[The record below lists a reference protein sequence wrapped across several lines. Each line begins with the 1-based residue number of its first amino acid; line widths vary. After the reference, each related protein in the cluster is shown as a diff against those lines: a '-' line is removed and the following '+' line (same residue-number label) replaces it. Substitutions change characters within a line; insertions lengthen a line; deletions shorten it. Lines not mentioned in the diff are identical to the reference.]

1 MTLHEAIEKV
11 LKDSGRPMTGKEIA
25 DLINVKKLYIR
36 GDKNPVPGSQ
46 IHARVKNYPHLFS
59 KNGSAISLRVH
70 DHSFDRDK
78 DDESGNIK
86 YASFTSSIEDNNQNL
101 KNALDDSDVSEK
113 PMENSLNLLSEA
125 VNFKNSIK
133 SFSRSKSHL
142 NTKKNFNELSI
153 DDLFPELINI
163 FKSIGL
169 NQNPEIQVASLVFAY
184 RIITLI
190 NEGILPNQD
199 NTKDLIK
206 ICKGID
212 IKNSEEVIK
221 TILSL
226 NKKGYC
232 HGIFDSLLRTINS
245 QFTLDHNLILEILGD
260 FDFSITKYTENKFG
274 FSFYSFLKYFFIDKD
289 KKIHQYSSSNTIS
302 KLITGLMKGSLH
314 EGDSIYDPAVGLGGF
329 FIEIKNSISHKEF
342 QTIKFIGDE
351 INNDIASLCRMN
363 LIMNGIYHSE
373 IHTCDSLLSPSAK
386 ASSIDISVCEP
397 PFAIIRIFENN
408 NLKVPEYFKIKS
420 NDSASQFLQLINSRL
435 KSEGF
440 AYIVVPEAFFNTS
453 RTLKIRKA
461 LISSDLVD
469 YIIDMPM
476 GFGLKSNIKISIIAL
491 NKNKPPFR
499 LDRVTFYNA
508 RGSGNYQLRE
518 SEKDTDETKYSTLA
532 DAIQDA
538 QKEGN
543 NNLKELLVNDL
554 HIKRAVIEKERIEKS
569 NYDLSSNLYLSTVS
583 ELFEDIVEKEEIVY
597 KLKDLVIDKKFRPV
611 SAKDL
616 NETGTYPFIRIKNLS
631 DSFTSFNL
639 KTTNSNLFNDIKD
652 PIGKLIVT
660 PCVLMAKHGE
670 KLKPTWFDNLKDPI
684 IISESIIP
692 LVINTNLI
700 LPEYLFY
707 QLYSEIV
714 SNQLSLIKRGTTIPF
729 YRRTDLLEI
738 KIPVPPI
745 SEQINRVAEY
755 KKQEQQKFRLTSF
768 INNIKLIEDPE
779 GIKNEIESFTSKY
792 FPKSDQVLFRTEL
805 EFEKFPFTSDDIASG
820 KHISSSYDKLI
831 KHLLIISPE
840 NDIHGVVTVSEE
852 NDIDFET
859 YSEINAYAN
868 FLLKTIQFIRHSNA
882 SNILAKFAHSSKNF
896 FVGLSLDIDSLANS
910 KNPELIK
917 QLENLYID
925 REDFIQRQLANGN
938 SNSEDFLA
946 INKIRSIR
954 NKISKVASFYKKTST
969 IYKDI
974 AENSPE
980 EFDLVQLIRD
990 SDFNNCVN
998 LTLSEGS
1005 FLVYAKKPSIRQAF
1019 ADLLQ
1024 NAFQYS
1030 LDKKCHVNITDKI
1043 TYVNIEIQNSIN
1055 QDLLISNEKYKE
1067 LGKTWLTKDTGDGA
1081 SSGLYWAFQA
1091 VIDSL
1096 GQIELGKYEDYVKN
1110 SIFKI
1115 EIKLRKKL

>member
-11 LKDSGRPMTGKEIA
+11 LKDSGRPMTAKEIA
-25 DLINVKKLYIR
+25 DLINAKMLYIR

-46 IHARVKNYPHLFS
+46 IHARVKNYPHLFV
-59 KNGSAISLRVH
+59 KNGTSILLKSTDYKVN
-70 DHSFDRDK
+70 K
-78 DDESGNIK
+78 DFVDGYDDYDEIK
-86 YASFTSSIEDNNQNL
+86 PVSFTSSVNV
-101 KNALDDSDVSEK
+101 DSQDKVIDIPLNSKGILNKHTISE
-113 PMENSLNLLSEA
+113 
-125 VNFKNSIK
+125 
-133 SFSRSKSHL
+133 
-142 NTKKNFNELSI
+142 
-153 DDLFPELINI
+153 LFHELITT
-163 FKSIGL
+163 FKSVGI
-169 NQNPEIQVASLVFAY
+169 NSNPEIQIASLVFVY
-184 RIITLI
+184 RIITII
-190 NEGILPNQD
+190 NEGILPDQG

-212 IKNSEEVIK
+212 IKNPEEVIK

-226 NKKGYC
+226 NKKGFC
-232 HGIFDSLLRTINS
+232 LGIFDSLLRTINS
-245 QFTLDHNLILEILGD
+245 QFTLDHNLIFEILGD
-260 FDFSITKYTENKFG
+260 FDFSIKEYTEDKFG
-274 FSFYSFLKYFFIDKD
+274 FHFYSFLKYFFIEKD
-289 KKIHQYSSSNTIS
+289 KTIHQYSSSNTIG
-302 KLITGLMKGSLH
+302 KLIAGLLKGSFH
-314 EGDSIYDPAVGLGGF
+314 DGDSIYDPAVGFGGF
-329 FIEIKNSISHKEF
+329 FIEIKNSLSNKEF

-363 LIMNGIYHSE
+363 LLMNGIYNSE
-373 IHTCDSLLSPSAK
+373 IRTCNSLLSPSVEAF
-386 ASSIDISVCEP
+386 SIDISVCEP
-397 PFAIIRIFENN
+397 PFTVLKTFEKYNQRSP
-408 NLKVPEYFKIKS
+408 KYAKIKS
-420 NDSASQFLQLINSRL
+420 NDSSSQFLQLINSRL

-440 AYIVVPEAFFNTS
+440 AYIVIPESFFNTS

-491 NKNKPPFR
+491 NKNKPPFA

-508 RGSGNYQLRE
+508 RGSGNYQIRE
-518 SEKDTDETKYSTLA
+518 SEKDTDGTKYSNLA
-532 DAIQDA
+532 DAIKDA
-538 QKEGN
+538 QKETN
-543 NNLKELLVNDL
+543 NNLKELLANDL
-554 HIKRAVIEKERIEKS
+554 HIKKAVIEKERIERN
-569 NYDLSSNLYLSTVS
+569 NYELSSNLYLSTVS
-583 ELFEDIVEKEEIVY
+583 ELFEGFVEKEEIVY
-597 KLKDLVIDKKFRPV
+597 KLKDLVIEKKFRPV
-611 SAKDL
+611 SAIDL

-631 DSFTSFNL
+631 DSFTSFHL
-639 KTTNSNLFNDIKD
+639 KTTNSILFNDIKD

-670 KLKPTWFDNLKDPI
+670 KLKPTWFDNAKDPI

-792 FPKSDQVLFRTEL
+792 FPKSEQVLFRTEL

-831 KHLLIISPE
+831 KHMLIISPE
-840 NDIHGVVTVSEE
+840 NEIHGVVTVSEE
-852 NDIDFET
+852 NDIDFES

-896 FVGLSLDIDSLANS
+896 FVGLSLDIDSLVNA
-910 KNPELIK
+910 KNPELIQ

-925 REDFIQRQLANGN
+925 RDDFIQRQLANGN
-938 SNSEDFLA
+938 SKMQDFLA
-946 INKIRSIR
+946 MNKIKSIK

-980 EFDLVQLIRD
+980 EFDIVQLIKE
-990 SDFNNCVN
+990 SDFNDCVK
-998 LTLSEGS
+998 LSLSMGS
-1005 FLVYAKKPSIRQAF
+1005 FIVFAKKPSTKQAF
-1019 ADLLQ
+1019 ADLIQ

-1030 LDKKCHVNITDKI
+1030 PDKTCHVNITDKI
-1043 TYVNIEIQNSIN
+1043 SYVNIELQNSIN
-1055 QDLLISNEKYKE
+1055 QGIFISPEKYKE

-1110 SIFKI
+1110 SIFRI